1 MAGAV
6 DLAAIQARNE
16 AAARAAEAPAPTAGQ
31 YIVDVTEATF
41 QTEVLDRSF
50 QVPVLLDL
58 WAEWCEPC
66 KQLSPMLERLA
77 TESKGSWILARIDVD
92 ANPRISQA
100 LQVQSIP
107 TVFAVIGG
115 QLVPGFQGLLPEAQL
130 REFVGAVEQA
140 GREAALPGVPPA
152 GEGSAEEGSP
162 EQGAVAEL
170 PQEPEDPRFVAAEDA
185 LQSGDYALAA
195 QRYEGILAAEPANT
209 EAALALGQVR
219 LLQRLE
225 TYDPAVTSRADA
237 DPADLAAHLAAADL
251 AFAENDADSAFARL
265 LGLLSRTSGEDRDSV
280 RQRMIEY
287 FDLLGPDDP
296 RIVPARREMARVL
309 F

>member
-16 AAARAAEAPAPTAGQ
+16 AAARAADAPAPTAGQ

-77 TESKGSWILARIDVD
+77 SESKGSWILARIDVD

-140 GREAALPGVPPA
+140 GREAALPGVTP
-152 GEGSAEEGSP
+152 AEEGAAEGAAEQSP
-162 EQGAVAEL
+162 AAE
-170 PQEPEDPRFVAAEDA
+170 PPPEPEDPRFVAAEDA

-195 QRYEGILAAEPANT
+195 QRYQGILAAEPANT

-219 LLQRLE
+219 LLQRLD

-237 DPADLAAHLAAADL
+237 DPDDLAAQLAAADL

-265 LGLLSRTSGEDRDSV
+265 LGLLTRTSGEDRDSV

-296 RIVPARREMARVL
+296 RVVPARREMARVL